1 MIREYKI
8 QKRLGVGSYGTV
20 YQVSHKDSNQIYV
33 IKQISLYDLTQEE
46 ISNVKMEAK
55 ILKTINSKYVVKY
68 FDSFEENNHLNIVME
83 YCNGGDLGE
92 YLESKKEKNE
102 KINEDLVW
110 LIFIKITLG
119 LAAIHKLKILHRDL
133 KTLNIFLCN
142 NLEIKIGDLG
152 VAKILNN
159 SGSFAK
165 TLIGTPYYLSPELC
179 EEKPYNNKSDIWA
192 LGCIIYEL
200 CTFQHPFSAKSQ
212 AGLIIKILKEN
223 PEVIGNY
230 YSIELQNIIN
240 NIFEKNMEKRPS
252 CFDILTNDIILNKA
266 KNFGLLNEI
275 SKLYPEF
282 HKINLLI
289 NNKNKKI
296 LIYNKNISKN
306 EYPKNKSY
314 FINNILDKNI
324 NNISNKSKDNIYLN
338 KNKIKIKKHFNSIST
353 ENKINNNKV
362 KKEPQKFDKFN
373 IKINLFSKQTSI
385 NNNIKVSNTSNN
397 KNEKK
402 LNDKLFIKIF
412 LNNSHDKNDICNKVD
427 NGRYTNIEQ
436 KKLLLIKKNGK
447 IKINSSKSENK
458 LLLDLSNRNNKQ
470 IIKKKTPE
478 NRGNKRI
485 ENKIVFIKKSDS
497 KINGKNCINSDNN
510 AINNDIIIKNINE
523 ECKNNNSEKER
534 DKQNNIENEKHKNI
548 KSSIELFENE
558 LKNYYRYSSNINYIN
573 EEKNINGI
581 NTNNKLSFVGNINLK
596 TIDILNDEK
605 EYDNNKDNN
614 LNDFIKNL
622 NQYIPQY
629 KISKQNKNINI
640 SKKKMKF
647 KV

>member
-1 MIREYKI
+1 MIRDYKI

-629 KISKQNKNINI
+629 KISKQKDRK
-640 SKKKMKF
+640 S
-647 KV
+647 VV

>member
-1 MIREYKI
+1 MIRDYKI

-33 IKQISLYDLTQEE
+33 IKQISIYDLTQEE

-102 KINEDLVW
+102 KISEDLVW

-200 CTFQHPFSAKSQ
+200 CTFKHPFSAKSQ

-230 YSIELQNIIN
+230 YSVELQNIIN

-289 NNKNKKI
+289 NNNNKKI